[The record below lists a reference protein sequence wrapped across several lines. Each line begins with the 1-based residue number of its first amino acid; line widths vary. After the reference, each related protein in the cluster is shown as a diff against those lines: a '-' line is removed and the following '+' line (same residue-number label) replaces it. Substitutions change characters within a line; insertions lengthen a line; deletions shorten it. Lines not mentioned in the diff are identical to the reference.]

1 MKKPNFAKVSP
12 FMVDPEPIE
21 EAFLLSPEDL
31 EKATETE
38 KESVV
43 EKHKSISYW
52 RDAWRRF
59 RKNTVSMVAL
69 FVFILIL
76 LFAFLGPKLI
86 PYDYKE
92 QYRMSLNL
100 GPLQYSEEEQLCFDI
115 AKEND
120 GYYAAFMADGGM
132 IQKKIKYYFIENG
145 KVYTFSVKKTY
156 NEETHAM
163 LLFNADA
170 ENPLVLK
177 EIDKATGEWKAD
189 EPIETSNEIP
199 ELTEQEQ
206 KLRWEIKQI
215 ELMHGVF
222 PHVFGTDDSG
232 RDLMARTMYGAQ
244 VSIIVGITAA
254 LIVLVIGSIYG
265 SISGLA
271 GGVTDFIMMRIVELI
286 YSIPEVLIV
295 LLLQMVLNPQNQD
308 NPSFLQK
315 WLDANRNGAF
325 RVLSDLGV
333 GVVSI
338 FITFAL
344 LYWVTMARIVRG
356 QVLQLKKQ
364 EYVNAAVALGAG
376 KWRIIRRHLLPNAV
390 GTLVITTCLQIP
402 SAIFLESFLSF
413 LGLGV
418 SAPMP
423 SLGSLCS
430 DALKSIWLYPYQL
443 VFPAIL
449 LTLIVLSLNLVGDGL
464 RDALDPRLKK

>member
-1 MKKPNFAKVSP
+1 MKKKINFAKISP

-21 EAFLLSPEDL
+21 EMFQTGPEDF
-31 EKATETE
+31 EPATETE

-43 EKHKSISYW
+43 EKHKSVSYW

-69 FVFILIL
+69 FVFFVIL
-76 LFAFLGPKLI
+76 LFAFVGPHLI
-86 PYDYKE
+86 PYNYKE
-92 QYRMSLNL
+92 QYRQSMGL
-100 GPLQYSEEEQLCFDI
+100 GPLQYSEEEQYCFEI
-115 AKEND
+115 AAAND
-120 GYYAAFMADGGM
+120 GYYAASMAEGGL
-132 IQKKIKYYFIENG
+132 IKKKINYYFVDSG
-145 KVYTFSVKKTY
+145 KTY
-156 NEETHAM
+156 VFHVDKSYSDETRAV
-163 LLFNADA
+163 LLFNRDA
-170 ENPLVLK
+170 EHPLVLK
-177 EIDKATGEWKAD
+177 EIDKDTGEWK
-189 EPIETSNEIP
+189 EEVPIETEDTLP
-199 ELTEQEQ
+199 AEL
-206 KLRWEIKQI
+206 KRGWENREI

-222 PHVFGTDDSG
+222 PHVFGTDEAG

-244 VSIIVGITAA
+244 VSIIIGIMAA

-271 GGVTDFIMMRIVELI
+271 GGATDFIMMRVVELI
-286 YSIPEVLIV
+286 YSIPEMLIV
-295 LLLQMVLNPQNQD
+295 LLLQVVLNTQDQD
-308 NPSFLQK
+308 NPSGLQV
-315 WLDANRNGAF
+315 WLSAQTSGPF
-325 RVLSDLGV
+325 KVLNDLGI
-333 GVVSI
+333 GIVSI

-364 EYVNAAVALGAG
+364 EYVTAAVALGAG
-376 KWRIIRRHLLPNAV
+376 KWRIIRRHLLPNTIGA
-390 GTLVITTCLQIP
+390 LVITTCLQIP

-418 SAPMP
+418 SAPMS

-430 DALKSIWLYPYQL
+430 DALGSIDTLPHLL
-443 VFPAIL
+443 VFPAVT